1 MNLGHQ
7 IELIDFILNSYWSKT
22 GDKKARFVYLKL
34 LERIPEEV
42 MEEISFKTLMW
53 EKDESR

>member
-1 MNLGHQ
+1 MKLGNQ
-7 IELIDFILNSYWSKT
+7 IELIDLVLKSYWSKT

-34 LERIPEEV
+34 LERIPDEV
-42 MEEISFKTLMW
+42 MEEIGFKTLTW